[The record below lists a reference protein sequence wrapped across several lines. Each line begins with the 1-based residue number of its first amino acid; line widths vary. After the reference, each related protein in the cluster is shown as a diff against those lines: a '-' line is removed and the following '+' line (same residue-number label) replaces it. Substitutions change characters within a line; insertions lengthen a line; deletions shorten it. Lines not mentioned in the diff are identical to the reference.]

1 MKRLY
6 PYRIQD
12 KFYLSYLLEQYL
24 TALETSPM
32 QVRLSDIAYDSRIAE
47 SIFRR
52 LVALQRN
59 PDDAL
64 HIQAE
69 DFHIVFSN
77 ILFRYPT
84 VKIWQR
90 PNGEVFI
97 EL

>member
-1 MKRLY
+1 MTRLN
-6 PYRIQD
+6 PHRIQD

-32 QVRLSDIAYDSRIAE
+32 QVRLSDLAYDSRIAE
-47 SIFRR
+47 PIFRR
-52 LVALQRN
+52 LMALQHH
-59 PDDAL
+59 PEDAE
-64 HIQAE
+64 HIQVE

-84 VKIWQR
+84 VKMWGQ
-90 PNGEVFI
+90 PNGDVFI